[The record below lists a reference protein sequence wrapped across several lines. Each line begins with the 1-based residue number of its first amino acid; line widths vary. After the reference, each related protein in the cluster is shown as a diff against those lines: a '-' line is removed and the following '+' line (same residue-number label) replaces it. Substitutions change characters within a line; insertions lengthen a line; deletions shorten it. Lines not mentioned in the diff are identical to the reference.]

1 MQKQWTFEEQN
12 VKIVYRSK
20 WSQKYHDTYHYRFD
34 IIHQDKKAN
43 IDITI
48 ANDYIMN
55 SYGEM
60 KHNNHKT
67 LVLSIIDKDIH
78 YTHRAY
84 DIKIKNGLK
93 FISQKIEIPYRKG
106 NFSITNYKK
115 QKYYI
120 NMRNHKQNINQYKNI
135 CIFFDDFLINDGQR
149 FIQNIITYTEGL

>member
-1 MQKQWTFEEQN
+1 MKKQWTFEEQY
-12 VKIVYRSK
+12 VKIIYRQR

-34 IIHQDKKAN
+34 IFYNDQKAN

-67 LVLSIIDKDIH
+67 LVLSILDKDIH

-93 FISQKIEIPYRKG
+93 FLSQKIEIPYRKG
-106 NFSITNYKK
+106 TFSITNYKK
-115 QKYYI
+115 QKYYRNI
-120 NMRNHKQNINQYKNI
+120 RNHKPNINHYKSI
-135 CIFFDDFLINDGQR
+135 CNFFDKFLVNEGQI
-149 FIQNIITYTEGL
+149 FIQDIIVYTEGL